1 MIKISIEVNEIER
14 KSKKP
19 KTGILSISI
28 KLVNLYQRRGK
39 KNKEKKRHKL
49 PTSGMNYSSLVS
61 R

>member
-39 KNKEKKRHKL
+39 KTRKKKDI
-49 PTSGMNYSSLVS
+49 NYQHQE
-61 R
+61 